1 MQENLYFEMAK
12 ILNNYILKEMYS
24 SHKMGK
30 QKYGEQNINPE
41 KVSHIFHETKS
52 GRLEAIN
59 LVIYFQDVNGKNGT
73 KNPSAVQSIFCGFTL
88 PLLKLR

>member
-12 ILNNYILKEMYS
+12 ILNNNILKEMYS
-24 SHKMGK
+24 SHRMDM

-41 KVSHIFHETKS
+41 KVSQIFQETKS

-73 KNPSAVQSIFCGFTL
+73 KNPFAVQNIFCGFTL